1 MMSALARR
9 VTVWLRSLQAQL
21 LLWAIL
27 PVTLVIIGL
36 SFTGI
41 YTHQHAMRGFVA
53 RRDQLLA
60 RVLATSLED
69 ALRTG
74 TVALDGEGVSDWL
87 PIAPGDATVTV
98 LIVDNGD
105 NGDNGGRVLAHSDPS
120 SVDTIDDTLWG
131 PEVLSQAGGSVV
143 TGNTADELAIVT
155 FAPVTGTSWRVV
167 VRSSVANLLG
177 PVLRL
182 SSLGPIAAAA
192 AGSLSILILTFGWRT
207 IARPL
212 QQLSGAA
219 SAVSWGNHTP
229 IQQDISGVSEIEELH
244 RAINEMVER
253 LESYQVGVLD
263 YLDAMSKGQEE
274 ERTRLA
280 HELHDGPVQSVIA
293 LIQRTE
299 RAALKVGQGNL
310 AGAQT
315 LLEELRETE
324 VAVVEDLRRIIG
336 ALRPAY
342 LEDLGFIPA
351 LQMLVHSADA
361 RDRAQVALVVQNERR
376 LSAETELAAY
386 RIAQEAL
393 NNAVQHAA
401 ADHITVTVR
410 YCSEGVVLQIT
421 DDGKGFMPAERLD
434 TYTQEGHF
442 GLVGLQERARQLGG
456 SLQIESSPGQG
467 ATIRARLL
475 DRAVPKA
482 TQAVVAASWA

>member
-1 MMSALARR
+1 MSVLVRR
-9 VTVWLRSLQAQL
+9 VTVWVRSLQAQL

-27 PVTLVIIGL
+27 PVTLVIIAL

-41 YTHQHAMRGFVA
+41 YTHQQAMRGFVA

-60 RVLATSLED
+60 RALATSLED

-74 TVALDGEGVSDWL
+74 TIAPDGEGVTRWL
-87 PIAPGDATVTV
+87 PIAAGDATVTV
-98 LIVDNGD
+98 LIVED
-105 NGDNGGRVLAHSDPS
+105 GGRVLAHSDTS
-120 SVDTIDDTLWG
+120 SVQTIRDTSWG
-131 PEVLSQAGGSVV
+131 REALSQAEGSVV
-143 TGNTADELAIVT
+143 TDTTADGPGIVT
-155 FAPVTGTSWRVV
+155 FALVPGTSWRVV

-177 PVLRL
+177 PVLRF
-182 SSLGPIAAAA
+182 SSLGPIAVAA
-192 AGSLSILILTFGWRT
+192 AGSLSLLILTFGWRT
-207 IARPL
+207 IAHPL

-229 IQQDISGVSEIEELH
+229 IQQGISGVSEIKDLH

-253 LESYQVGVLD
+253 LESYQAGVLD

-280 HELHDGPVQSVIA
+280 RELHDGPVQSVIA

-299 RAALKVGQGNL
+299 RAGLKVGQGNL
-310 AGAQT
+310 AAAQT

-361 RDRAQVALVVQNERR
+361 LNRAQVALVVQNERR

-393 NNAVQHAA
+393 NNAGQHAA
-401 ADHITVTVR
+401 ADHVTVTVR
-410 YCSEGVVLQIT
+410 YCSEGVMLQIA
-421 DDGKGFMPAERLD
+421 DDGKGFVPAERLD

-467 ATIRARLL
+467 ATIRAKLL
-475 DRAVPKA
+475 DRAVPQA
-482 TQAVVAASWA
+482 THAEVAASWA